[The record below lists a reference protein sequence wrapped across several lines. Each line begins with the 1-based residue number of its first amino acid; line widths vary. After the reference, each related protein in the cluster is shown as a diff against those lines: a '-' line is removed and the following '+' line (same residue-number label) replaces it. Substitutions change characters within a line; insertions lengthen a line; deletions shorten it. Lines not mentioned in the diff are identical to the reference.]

1 MINKKIFIALLII
14 YNLSFAQTKFTTYP
28 EYPTETDSIVIIFDV
43 TYATHQN
50 KIAGYTG
57 DVYAH
62 TGVTLKYQN
71 GSVSSWQNV
80 ISTWNDNTKQPKL
93 TRLGKD
99 LYQIVINNPRK
110 FYNVTNPSV
119 KIIQLCFVLRSSDG
133 QKQTE
138 DIFVPL
144 YEKGISVVLKNP
156 NVSLS
161 FGDPLRSP
169 YFVDEESKV
178 NIYAKSVAIG
188 TKTQGMKL
196 VINNNQ
202 ILQTTNDS
210 ILFLFDSKS
219 FPIGKNYVKIIATD
233 TSGLKDSIVFV
244 FMKNPEVKN
253 VALPFNLEHGINIVN
268 SDVYLVLFAPYKK
281 FVYVLGDFNDWKV
294 DTNYFMNRYEIRPD
308 SVLYWIKLSNLNENA
323 EYAFQYLID
332 GSLRIPEPYSEK
344 ILDPW
349 NDSQIPQNVYPN
361 LKSYPYGKTE
371 NIVGVFKPK
380 KDLYNWKNQNFNKP
394 PKENLIIYE
403 LLVRDFVSTHT
414 FQTLIDTINY
424 FKKLNI
430 NAIELMP
437 VMEYEGNS
445 SWGYNPMMNFAVDK
459 YYGPSIKLKEFVDS
473 CHSNGIAVILD
484 IVLNHAY
491 GLNPFVR
498 MYWDTLNARPA
509 ANNPWFNQVSP
520 NPVYY
525 WGYDFNHESNNT
537 KYLVDRITSYW
548 LKEFKVDGFRFDF
561 SKGLTNTK
569 GEGSTYDPARIKLLK
584 RMADKIWSIDPNA
597 YVILEHF
604 TEDREEKELTDYG
617 MMVWGNLNSPYSEAS
632 MGWNE
637 SGKSNFSRI
646 SYKSRGFNKPHVVG
660 YMESHDEERLMY
672 KNLKWGN
679 ALGSYDIK
687 KVNIALSRIK
697 LASIF
702 FLTVPGPKMIWQ
714 FGELGYD
721 YSIDYNGR
729 LGEKPIRWDYYTNQ
743 NYSERQKLFKFISEL
758 ISLRK
763 KYKVFQTTNFT
774 LNVYPSVKRI
784 DLFDSTMNVSIIG
797 NFDVITRTNEFTFSS
812 DGYWYEYFTGDSIK
826 IENGKITIELKPGE
840 FKLFTSKKI
849 PAPSYGK
856 DLITDI
862 TDNDKEIKNEFVV
875 YPNYPNPFNSSTIL
889 KWSIPKAQ
897 RVTIKLYDTIGQE
910 IDKLLDEVQTSGEHQ
925 LLFNPLKY
933 NLSTGI
939 YFVQYSF
946 NDNKTIRK
954 IVYLK

>member
-1 MINKKIFIALLII
+1 MKIITLLL
-14 YNLSFAQTKFTTYP
+14 LSCITFAQTKFTTIP
-28 EYPTETDSIVIIFDV
+28 EYPVETDSIVIVFDV

-62 TGVTLKYQN
+62 TGVTLKNQN
-71 GSVSSWQNV
+71 GSISSWQNV
-80 ISTWNDNTKQPKL
+80 DSIGKWGDNTRQPKL

-99 LYQIVINNPRK
+99 LYQIIINNPRK
-110 FYNVTNPSV
+110 FYKVTNPNV
-119 KIIQLCFVLRSSDG
+119 KIVQLCFVLRSSDG
-133 QKQTE
+133 TKQTE

-144 YEKGISVVLKNP
+144 YDKGISVLMLYPSVKVLFGNP
-156 NVSLS
+156 Q
-161 FGDPLRSP
+161 RSP
-169 YFVDEESKV
+169 YFVDDSSKF
-178 NIYAKSVAIG
+178 NIVAKSVAIG
-188 TKTQGMKL
+188 TKTKRMEL
-196 VINNNQ
+196 LINNNL
-202 ILQTTNDS
+202 ISQTSDDT
-210 ILFLFDSKS
+210 IQFFFDSK
-219 FPIGKNYVKIIATD
+219 NYQSGTNKIKIVAVD
-233 TSGLKDSIVFV
+233 TSELKDSVEFIL
-244 FMKNPEVKN
+244 MKNPVVKN
-253 VALPFNLEHGINIVN
+253 LALPQNLEHGINVIG

-281 FVYVLGDFNDWKV
+281 FIYVIGDFNDWRV

-308 SVLYWIKLSNLNENA
+308 SVLFWIKLSNLNENT

-332 GSLRIPEPYSEK
+332 GSLRIPDPYSEK

-349 NDSQIPQNVYPN
+349 NDSSIPSNVYPN
-361 LKSYPYGKTE
+361 LKTYPYGKTE

-380 KDLYNWKNQNFNKP
+380 KDLYQWKNQNFKKP
-394 PKENLIIYE
+394 SKENLIIYE

-414 FQTLIDTINY
+414 FQTLIDTISY
-424 FKKLNI
+424 FKKLGI

-445 SWGYNPMMNFAVDK
+445 SWGYNPMMSFAVDK

-491 GLNPFVR
+491 GLNPLVR

-520 NPVYY
+520 NPVYS

-537 KYLVDRITSYW
+537 KYFVDRVTSYW
-548 LKEFKVDGFRFDF
+548 LNEFKVDGFRFDF
-561 SKGLTNTK
+561 TKGFTNTR
-569 GEGSTYDPARIKLLK
+569 GEGSTYDPSRIRILK
-584 RMADKIWSIDPNA
+584 RIADKIWSIDSAA

-617 MMVWGNLNSPYSEAS
+617 MMVWGNLNYQYSEAS
-632 MGWNE
+632 MGWND
-637 SGKSNFSRI
+637 SGKSNFIRI
-646 SYKSRGFNKPHVVG
+646 SYQSRGFSKPHLVG

-672 KNLKWGN
+672 KNIKWGN

-687 KVNIALSRIK
+687 KTNIALSRIK
-697 LASIF
+697 LAMTF

-743 NYSERQKLFKFISEL
+743 NYSERKKLFKFISEL

-763 KYKVFQTTNFT
+763 KYKVFNTTNFSI
-774 LNVYPSVKRI
+774 NAYPSVKRI
-784 DLFDSTMNVSIIG
+784 DLYDSTMNVSIVG
-797 NFDVITRTNEFTFSS
+797 NFDVISRTNDFIFSS

-826 IENGKITIELKPGE
+826 IENGKIKLELEPGE
-840 FKLFTSKKI
+840 FKIFTSKKI
-849 PAPSYGK
+849 PTPKNGLE
-856 DLITDI
+856 LITSVESNSVNNSKDYI
-862 TDNDKEIKNEFVV
+862 IFQ
-875 YPNYPNPFNSSTIL
+875 NYPNPFNSSTWL
-889 KWSIPKAQ
+889 KWYNPQTQ
-897 RVTIKLYDTIGQE
+897 RVTIKLYDALGQVIDVLFDE
-910 IDKLLDEVQTSGEHQ
+910 IQNSGEHQ
-925 LLFNPLKY
+925 LLLNPLKY
-933 NLSTGI
+933 NLSSGV

-946 NDNKTIRK
+946 NNYKTISK

>member
-1 MINKKIFIALLII
+1 MKIITLLL
-14 YNLSFAQTKFTTYP
+14 LSCITFAQTKFTTIP
-28 EYPTETDSIVIIFDV
+28 EYPVETDSIVIVFDV

-62 TGVTLKYQN
+62 TGVTLKNQN
-71 GSVSSWQNV
+71 GSISSWQNV
-80 ISTWNDNTKQPKL
+80 IGTWGDNIRQPKL

-99 LYQIVINNPRK
+99 LYQIIINNPRK
-110 FYNVTNPSV
+110 FYNVTNPNV

-133 QKQTE
+133 TKQTE

-144 YEKGISVVLKNP
+144 YEKGISVLLLNPSVKVL
-156 NVSLS
+156 
-161 FGDPLRSP
+161 FGDPQRSP
-169 YFVDEESKV
+169 YFVEGSSRF
-178 NIYAKSVAIG
+178 NIVAKSVTIG
-188 TKTQGMKL
+188 TKTKRMEL
-196 VINNNQ
+196 LINNNL
-202 ILQTTNDS
+202 ISQTSNDT
-210 ILFLFDSKS
+210 IQFFFDSK
-219 FPIGKNYVKIIATD
+219 NYQSGTNKIKIVAVD
-233 TSGLKDSIVFV
+233 TSELRDSVEFIL
-244 FMKNPEVKN
+244 MKNPAVKN
-253 VALPFNLEHGINIVN
+253 LALPQNLEHGINVIG

-281 FVYVLGDFNDWKV
+281 FIYVIGDFNDWRV

-308 SVLYWIKLSNLNENA
+308 SVLFWIKLSNLNENT

-332 GSLRIPEPYSEK
+332 GSLRIPDPYSEK

-349 NDSQIPQNVYPN
+349 NDSSIPSNVYPN
-361 LKSYPYGKTE
+361 LKTYPYGKTE

-380 KDLYNWKNQNFNKP
+380 KDLYQWKNQNFKKP
-394 PKENLIIYE
+394 SKENLIIYE
-403 LLVRDFVSTHT
+403 MLVRDFVSTHT
-414 FQTLIDTINY
+414 FQTLIDTISY
-424 FKKLNI
+424 FKKLGI

-491 GLNPFVR
+491 GLNPLVR

-520 NPVYY
+520 NPVYS

-537 KYLVDRITSYW
+537 KYFVDRVTSYW
-548 LKEFKVDGFRFDF
+548 LNEFKVDGFRFDF
-561 SKGLTNTK
+561 TKGFTNTR
-569 GEGSTYDPARIKLLK
+569 GEGSTYDPSRIHILK
-584 RMADKIWSIDPNA
+584 RIADKIWSIDSAA

-617 MMVWGNLNSPYSEAS
+617 MMVWGNLNYQYSEAS

-637 SGKSNFSRI
+637 SGKSNFIRI
-646 SYKSRGFNKPHVVG
+646 SYQSRGFSKPHLVG

-672 KNLKWGN
+672 KNIKWGN

-687 KVNIALSRIK
+687 KTNIALSRIK
-697 LASIF
+697 LAMTF

-763 KYKVFQTTNFT
+763 KYKVFNTTNFSI
-774 LNVYPSVKRI
+774 NAYPSVKRI
-784 DLFDSTMNVSIIG
+784 DLYDSTMNVSIIG
-797 NFDVITRTNEFTFSS
+797 NFDVISRTNDFTFSS

-826 IENGKITIELKPGE
+826 IENGKIKLELEPGE
-840 FKLFTSKKI
+840 FKIFTSKKI
-849 PAPSYGK
+849 PTPKNGLE
-856 DLITDI
+856 LITSVESNSMNNSKDYI
-862 TDNDKEIKNEFVV
+862 IFQ
-875 YPNYPNPFNSSTIL
+875 NYPNPFNSSTWL
-889 KWSIPKAQ
+889 KWYNPQTQ
-897 RVTIKLYDTIGQE
+897 RVTIKLYDALGQVIDILFDE
-910 IDKLLDEVQTSGEHQ
+910 IQNSGEHQ
-925 LLFNPLKY
+925 LLLNPLKY
-933 NLSTGI
+933 NLSSGV

-946 NDNKTIRK
+946 NNYKTITK